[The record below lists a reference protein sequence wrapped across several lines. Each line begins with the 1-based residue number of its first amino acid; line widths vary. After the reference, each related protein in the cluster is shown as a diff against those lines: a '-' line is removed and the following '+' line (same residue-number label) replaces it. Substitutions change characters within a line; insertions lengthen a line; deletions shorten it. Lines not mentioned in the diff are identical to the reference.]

1 MTKRAILGQLADV
14 DIRLLH
20 IFRRVAEAGGIS
32 AAELELNIA
41 RSTISRHIKSLEE
54 RLGISLCRRG
64 RGGFALTDEGRAIYD
79 ATLRLFSALDG
90 FRSEVNEV
98 HERMTGKVVLA
109 LFDKTVT
116 NPSCRVS
123 AAIRNFDRIAPE
135 VRLEIYVEP
144 INVIE
149 QGIMD
154 GTFHIGVIP
163 EHRPSASLDY
173 SPLFN
178 EPMHLYCSSEH
189 PLFPRDDST
198 LSRKEVLGY
207 KYAGLGY
214 HSPNMEQGR
223 ELGLTRNATAYDQE
237 GIMTLLLSGSYLGYL
252 PDHYA
257 RSFVEQGVVRA
268 ICTDQ
273 FHYDC
278 EYSAIARHA
287 PKPSRVVATLLRE
300 IERAHKGTGR

>member
-135 VRLEIYVEP
+135 VR
-144 INVIE
+144 
-149 QGIMD
+149 
-154 GTFHIGVIP
+154 
-163 EHRPSASLDY
+163 S
-173 SPLFN
+173 
-178 EPMHLYCSSEH
+178 
-189 PLFPRDDST
+189 
-198 LSRKEVLGY
+198 
-207 KYAGLGY
+207 
-214 HSPNMEQGR
+214 
-223 ELGLTRNATAYDQE
+223 
-237 GIMTLLLSGSYLGYL
+237 
-252 PDHYA
+252 
-257 RSFVEQGVVRA
+257 
-268 ICTDQ
+268 
-273 FHYDC
+273 
-278 EYSAIARHA
+278 
-287 PKPSRVVATLLRE
+287 
-300 IERAHKGTGR
+300 